1 MKDSTVILE
10 PQGKGMAPSQEAHG
24 KVILDR
30 ARENTLNNR
39 ANRFIVRFA
48 EWAGWLR
55 AIDEN
60 LVKAYLNSSR
70 HHGS

>member
-10 PQGKGMAPSQEAHG
+10 PRGKAMDPSQKAYG

-60 LVKAYLNSSR
+60 LVKAYLNSSQNY
-70 HHGS
+70 GS